1 MKSINFKLTPAK
13 LAVAIASVLA
23 CSTSQA
29 STSFDEA
36 TQTHTWKDADNGNA
50 VHFRGNAND
59 STPVLTNGQNIKFL
73 NTSSRWILGD
83 YSKDFA
89 YKLDKVSFTNNP
101 SEGAH
106 KFLAILDGSD
116 LPS

>member
-29 STSFDEA
+29 STSFDDA
-36 TQTHTWKDADNGNA
+36 TQTHILKDEGGEDA
-50 VHFRGNAND
+50 VHFGFGNQAPT
-59 STPVLTNGQNIKFL
+59 SQALKNGQNIKFL
-73 NTSSRWILGD
+73 NTSSRWFLVD
-83 YSKDFA
+83 FPKDFS
-89 YKLDKVSFTNNP
+89 YELDKVSFTNKP

-106 KFLAILDGSD
+106 GVGCEIWI
-116 LPS
+116 